1 MRKQGLALGV
11 SQEFLGVVAWGV
23 LHPSSPDDG
32 WAWVPPVGLVVE
44 VAEALALSRV
54 QQLLELGSSAPTS
67 CVCAFPRGPYI
78 RHKLFPLLMF
88 DFLLRI
94 SGRPQGVCC
103 GPIKPSFPQRAAS
116 AKVGSVMGLSLAWLL
131 AGQRDG

>member
-1 MRKQGLALGV
+1 MRKQDLALGV

-23 LHPSSPDDG
+23 LHPSSPDG
-32 WAWVPPVGLVVE
+32 WAWLPPVGLVVE

-94 SGRPQGVCC
+94 SGRRRECAVD
-103 GPIKPSFPQRAAS
+103 PS
-116 AKVGSVMGLSLAWLL
+116 SLAFLKGL
-131 AGQRDG
+131 PQQRLGQ